1 MMKKSV
7 LLLAILIFTLG
18 VAAQENKI
26 DVDTMKKELKEKKA
40 DTTRI
45 MLKRKTVKIIEN
57 EDDGETRIYVQ
68 KHNRGDWEFL
78 GDGDKR
84 YNYNRFKG
92 SWSGFSLGLSNFVDK
107 DFSISRSGDNEFMDL
122 NTGKSWNLNL
132 NIAQY
137 SVNLASN
144 KFGLV
149 TGLGLEF
156 NFYRFDRDNS
166 IQKDVDGV
174 IINQELPI
182 TWNIE
187 KSKFST
193 TYATLPILLEVH
205 TSASQHKGMV
215 FAAGIIGGAK
225 LGSNTKIVY
234 KENGDKK
241 KDKVRNDYN
250 LNPFRYGV
258 TARFG
263 VGDWLVYGTY
273 YLTPLFEKNKG
284 PELYPISV
292 GLALSFE

>member
-1 MMKKSV
+1 MKKSV
-7 LLLAILIFTLG
+7 LVLLILAFTLSA
-18 VAAQENKI
+18 VAQEGDPEVK
-26 DVDTMKKELKEKKA
+26 TMKKELKEQKK
-40 DTTRI
+40 DTTKI
-45 MLKRKTVKIIEN
+45 LLKRKTVKIIED
-57 EDDGETRIYVQ
+57 EDEGETRIYVK
-68 KHNRGDWEFL
+68 KHHKDDWEFFT
-78 GDGDKR
+78 DKPDFR
-84 YNYNRFKG
+84 G
-92 SWSGFSLGLSNFVDK
+92 SWTGISFGLSNFVNK
-107 DFSISRSGDNEFMDL
+107 DYSISRAAGDEFMDL

-166 IQKDVDGV
+166 IQKDLDGV

-182 TWNIE
+182 SWNIE

-193 TYATLPILLEVH
+193 TYATVPILLEVH
-205 TSASQHKGMV
+205 TSGSQHKGMV